1 MRCVV
6 YIFLLALGAAVVLG
20 CDGGRTRGWAGESPP
35 KPVARVDAVE
45 LWAAPPAAIN
55 WDEVPGPDG
64 VQVRLYL
71 YRVEDPEPVLVDGSV
86 EFRLYAGRVRPDVAP
101 APEPLKVWRL
111 TAEDLAVRRI
121 RSLVGWGYA
130 ARLGWGGE
138 MPKAPAVTVQ
148 AIYHPPEGPPVASA
162 PLSIALPT
170 LRQPGPIR
178 SVLGAPPASAR
189 PPSGGPTGEAPA
201 ETSREGPA
209 EAAGEGST
217 EAAAETPGEGAAGA
231 PAAGPAE
238 KGKADGPAPAGDPRP
253 PDSSA
258 PQG

>member
-1 MRCVV
+1 MRCVA
-6 YIFLLALGAAVVLG
+6 YILLVLAAAIALG
-20 CDGGRTRGWAGESPP
+20 CDGGRARGWAAESPP
-35 KPVARVDAVE
+35 KPVAEVDAVE

-71 YRVEDPEPVLVDGSV
+71 YRVEDPEPVLVEGSV
-86 EFRLYAGRVRPDVAP
+86 EFRLYAGRVRPDAAP
-101 APEPLKVWRL
+101 APEPIKVWRM
-111 TAEDLAVRRI
+111 TPEDLAVRRI

-138 MPKAPAVTVQ
+138 MPKTPAVTVQ
-148 AIYHPPEGPPVASA
+148 AIYHPPEGLPVASA

-170 LRQPGPIR
+170 LRRRGPVR
-178 SVLGAPPASAR
+178 SVLGAPSASAR
-189 PPSGGPTGEAPA
+189 PPSGDPAGEAPA

-217 EAAAETPGEGAAGA
+217 EAAAETPGEDAAGA

-238 KGKADGPAPAGDPRP
+238 KGGTGGSEP
-253 PDSSA
+253 SA
-258 PQG
+258 PPGP